1 MSGKTIVLIL
11 ILFSL
16 FGIAKAQKTREN
28 DKRNVLEYYKLLPS
42 NMLDNEGALAK
53 LIVED
58 IKNGYL
64 KIEGAFEGYI
74 EVALFRKKDGS
85 GILVVGN
92 TSCGPVCGTDLNA
105 YEYMDDQMKEVTED
119 VMPSLTEDEIR
130 AEFRRIVKDPNAE
143 MVSFIYELPRFG
155 KTIKILDDDSGKLI
169 YSLEFKKD
177 KFVITK

>member
-1 MSGKTIVLIL
+1 MLGKKLVVMF
-11 ILFSL
+11 ILFGF
-16 FGIAKAQKTREN
+16 FGVAEAQKPKEN
-28 DKRNVLEYYKLLPS
+28 SKRNVLEHYKLLPS
-42 NMLDNEGALAK
+42 NMLDYEGAMAK
-53 LIVED
+53 PVVED

-64 KIEGAFEGYI
+64 KIEGAFEGYV

-105 YEYMDDQMKEVTED
+105 YEYVDDQMREVTEN
-119 VMPSLTEDEIR
+119 VMPSLTEDMIR

-143 MVSFIYELPRFG
+143 MVSFIYELPRIG